1 MGLGERDWR
10 KCLAL
15 EVGRGLLWLVLPLP
29 GGEEAMGGLGVNGRE
44 GEGVGVRWTPAVC
57 PPCTEPGGIW
67 SHGWEQQGCWKDW
80 KSPKK
85 RGG

>member
-15 EVGRGLLWLVLPLP
+15 EVGRGLLWLGLPLP

-44 GEGVGVRWTPAVC
+44 GEGAGVRWTPAV
-57 PPCTEPGGIW
+57 
-67 SHGWEQQGCWKDW
+67 
-80 KSPKK
+80 
-85 RGG
+85 